1 MIIELSN
8 ITSSSKKLRSDGMKS
23 GYEAE
28 LTTRIKELE
37 SAKTEL
43 EALYMGKDTEESIV
57 ANEDLSKKYKHHLD
71 YVNDI
76 ATVLTGTVK
85 TVRLAVET
93 CLL

>member
-1 MIIELSN
+1 
-8 ITSSSKKLRSDGMKS
+8 MKS

-43 EALYMGKDTEESIV
+43 ESLYMGKDTEESIA
-57 ANEDLSKKYKHHLD
+57 ANDDLSKKYKHHLD
-71 YVNDI
+71 HVNDI
-76 ATVLTGTVK
+76 VTVLTGTVK

-93 CLL
+93 CLLYNSNAIVAM